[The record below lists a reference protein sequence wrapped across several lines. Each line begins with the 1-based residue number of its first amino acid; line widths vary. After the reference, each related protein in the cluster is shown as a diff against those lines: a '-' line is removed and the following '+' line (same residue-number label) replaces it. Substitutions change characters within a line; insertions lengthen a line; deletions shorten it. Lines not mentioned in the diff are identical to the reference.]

1 MKQIGLFFGSF
12 NPVHQGHLI
21 LANYLVEET
30 ALEEVWFVITPQSP
44 FKQKQR
50 LLDNHHRLAMVEEA
64 IEDYPKLKS
73 STVEFGLPAPQ
84 YTALSVAHLKEKHP
98 ETQFSLIMGQDHLKS
113 FHKWYN
119 YEELLQGHKIYVYP
133 RMPEDLKPQHLPEAG
148 KQPAKKQPKPEV
160 AQHPHLVLVN
170 APVVEISSSYIR
182 KAHKAGKNVRPL
194 LPPAVW
200 KYMDE
205 MNFYR

>member
-50 LLDNHHRLAMVEEA
+50 LLDNHHRLALVEEA
-64 IEDYPKLKS
+64 IEGYPKLKV

-84 YTALSVAHLKEKHP
+84 YTALTIAHLMEKHP
-98 ETQFSLIMGQDHLKS
+98 EASFSLIVGQDHLKS

-119 YEELLQGHKIYVYP
+119 CQALLEGHQIYVYP
-133 RMPEDLKPQHLPEAG
+133 RMPEEALAASKPL
-148 KQPAKKQPKPEV
+148 KQPKPEILN
-160 AQHPHLVLVN
+160 HSNLILVP

-182 KAHKAGKNVRPL
+182 KALKVGKNIRPL

>member
-50 LLDNHHRLAMVEEA
+50 LLDNHHRLALVEEA
-64 IEDYPKLKS
+64 IEGFPKLKV

-84 YTALSVAHLKEKHP
+84 YTALTIAHLMEKHP
-98 ETQFSLIMGQDHLKS
+98 EASFSLIVGQDHLKS

-119 YEELLQGHKIYVYP
+119 YQALLEGHQIYVYP
-133 RMPEDLKPQHLPEAG
+133 RMPEEALAASKPL
-148 KQPAKKQPKPEV
+148 KQPKPEILN
-160 AQHPHLVLVN
+160 HSNLILVS

-182 KAHKAGKNVRPL
+182 KALKAGKNIRPL

>member
-12 NPVHQGHLI
+12 NPVHQGQLI

-50 LLDNHHRLAMVEEA
+50 LLDNHHRLALVEEA
-64 IEDYPKLKS
+64 IEGYPKLKV

-84 YTALSVAHLKEKHP
+84 YTALTIAHLMEKHP
-98 ETQFSLIMGQDHLKS
+98 EASFSLIVGQDHLKS

-119 YEELLQGHKIYVYP
+119 YQALLEGHQIYVYP
-133 RMPEDLKPQHLPEAG
+133 RMPEEALAASKPL
-148 KQPAKKQPKPEV
+148 KQPKPEILN
-160 AQHPHLVLVN
+160 HSNLILVP

-182 KAHKAGKNVRPL
+182 KALKAGKNIRPL

>member
-21 LANYLVEET
+21 LANYLAEET
-30 ALEEVWFVITPQSP
+30 ALEEVWFVITPQGP

-50 LLDNHHRLAMVEEA
+50 LLDNHHRLALVEEA
-64 IEDYPKLKS
+64 IEGFPKLKV

-84 YTALSVAHLKEKHP
+84 YTALTIAHLMEKHP
-98 ETQFSLIMGQDHLKS
+98 EASFSLIVGQDHLKT

-119 YEELLQGHKIYVYP
+119 YQALLEGHQIYVYP
-133 RMPEDLKPQHLPEAG
+133 RMPEEALAAG
-148 KQPAKKQPKPEV
+148 KPLKQPKPEILN
-160 AQHPHLVLVN
+160 HSNLILVP

-182 KAHKAGKNVRPL
+182 KALKAGKNIRPL

>member
-50 LLDNHHRLAMVEEA
+50 LLDNHHRLALVEEA
-64 IEDYPKLKS
+64 IEGYPKLKV

-84 YTALSVAHLKEKHP
+84 YTALTIAHLMEKHP
-98 ETQFSLIMGQDHLKS
+98 EASFSLIVGQDHLKS

-119 YEELLQGHKIYVYP
+119 YQALLEGHQIYVYP
-133 RMPEDLKPQHLPEAG
+133 RMPEEALAASKPL
-148 KQPAKKQPKPEV
+148 KQPKPEILN
-160 AQHPHLVLVN
+160 HSNLILVS

-182 KAHKAGKNVRPL
+182 KALKAGKNIRPL
-194 LPPAVW
+194 LPPSVW

>member
-21 LANYLVEET
+21 LANYLEEET

-64 IEDYPKLKS
+64 IEDYPKLKP

-84 YTALSVAHLKEKHP
+84 YTALTIAHLMEKHP
-98 ETQFSLIMGQDHLKS
+98 EASFSLIVGQDHLKS

-119 YEELLQGHKIYVYP
+119 YQALLEGHQIYVYP
-133 RMPEDLKPQHLPEAG
+133 RMPEEALAASKPL
-148 KQPAKKQPKPEV
+148 KQPKPEILN
-160 AQHPHLVLVN
+160 HSNLILVP

-182 KAHKAGKNVRPL
+182 KALKAGKNIRPL

>member
-50 LLDNHHRLAMVEEA
+50 LLDNHHRLALVEEA
-64 IEDYPKLKS
+64 IEGYLKLKV

-84 YTALSVAHLKEKHP
+84 YTALTIAHLMEKHP
-98 ETQFSLIMGQDHLKS
+98 EASFSLIVGQDHLKS

-119 YEELLQGHKIYVYP
+119 YQALLEGHQIYVYP
-133 RMPEDLKPQHLPEAG
+133 RMPEEALAASKPL
-148 KQPAKKQPKPEV
+148 KQPKAEILN
-160 AQHPHLVLVN
+160 HSNLILVP

-182 KAHKAGKNVRPL
+182 KALKAGKNIRPL

>member
-50 LLDNHHRLAMVEEA
+50 LLDNHHRLALVEEA
-64 IEDYPKLKS
+64 IEGYPKLKV

-84 YTALSVAHLKEKHP
+84 YTALTIAHLMEKHP
-98 ETQFSLIMGQDHLKS
+98 EASFSLIVGQDHLKS

-119 YEELLQGHKIYVYP
+119 YQALLEGHQIYVYP
-133 RMPEDLKPQHLPEAG
+133 RMPEEALAASKPL
-148 KQPAKKQPKPEV
+148 KQPKPEILN
-160 AQHPHLVLVN
+160 HSNLILVS

-182 KAHKAGKNVRPL
+182 KALKAGKNIRSL

>member
-50 LLDNHHRLAMVEEA
+50 LLDNHHRLALVEEA
-64 IEDYPKLKS
+64 IEGYPKLKV

-84 YTALSVAHLKEKHP
+84 YTALTIAHLMEKHP
-98 ETQFSLIMGQDHLKS
+98 EASFSLIVGQDHLKS

-119 YEELLQGHKIYVYP
+119 YQALLEGHQIYVYP
-133 RMPEDLKPQHLPEAG
+133 RMPEEVLAASKPL
-148 KQPAKKQPKPEV
+148 KQPKPEILN
-160 AQHPHLVLVN
+160 HSNLILVS

-182 KAHKAGKNVRPL
+182 KALKAGKNIRPL

>member
-50 LLDNHHRLAMVEEA
+50 LLDNHNRLALVEEA
-64 IEDYPKLKS
+64 IEGYPKLKV

-84 YTALSVAHLKEKHP
+84 YTALTIAHLMEKHP
-98 ETQFSLIMGQDHLKS
+98 EASFSLIVGQDHLKS

-119 YEELLQGHKIYVYP
+119 YQALLEGHQIYVYP
-133 RMPEDLKPQHLPEAG
+133 RMPEEALAASKPL
-148 KQPAKKQPKPEV
+148 KQPKPEILN
-160 AQHPHLVLVN
+160 HSNLILVP

-182 KAHKAGKNVRPL
+182 KALKAGKNIRPL

>member
-1 MKQIGLFFGSF
+1 MKQIGLLFGSF

-50 LLDNHHRLAMVEEA
+50 LLDNHHRLALVEEA
-64 IEDYPKLKS
+64 IEGYPKLKV

-84 YTALSVAHLKEKHP
+84 YTALTIAHLMEKHP
-98 ETQFSLIMGQDHLKS
+98 EASFSLIVGQDHLKS

-119 YEELLQGHKIYVYP
+119 YQALLEGHQIYVYP
-133 RMPEDLKPQHLPEAG
+133 RMPEEALAASKPL
-148 KQPAKKQPKPEV
+148 KQPKPEILN
-160 AQHPHLVLVN
+160 HSNLILVP

-182 KAHKAGKNVRPL
+182 KALKAGKNIRPL

>member
-50 LLDNHHRLAMVEEA
+50 LLDNHHRLALVKEA
-64 IEDYPKLKS
+64 IEGYPKLKV

-84 YTALSVAHLKEKHP
+84 YTALTIAHLMEKHP
-98 ETQFSLIMGQDHLKS
+98 EASFSLIVGQDHLKS

-119 YEELLQGHKIYVYP
+119 YQALLEGHQIYVYP
-133 RMPEDLKPQHLPEAG
+133 RMPEEALAASKPL
-148 KQPAKKQPKPEV
+148 KQPKPEILN
-160 AQHPHLVLVN
+160 HSNLILVP

-182 KAHKAGKNVRPL
+182 KALKAGKNIRPL

>member
-50 LLDNHHRLAMVEEA
+50 LLDNHHRLALVEEA
-64 IEDYPKLKS
+64 IEGYPKLKV

-84 YTALSVAHLKEKHP
+84 YTALTIAHLMEKHP
-98 ETQFSLIMGQDHLKS
+98 EASFSLIVGQDHLKS

-119 YEELLQGHKIYVYP
+119 YQALLEGHQIYVYP
-133 RMPEDLKPQHLPEAG
+133 RMPEEALAASKPL
-148 KQPAKKQPKPEV
+148 KQPKPEILN
-160 AQHPHLVLVN
+160 HSNLILVS
-170 APVVEISSSYIR
+170 APVVEITSSYIR
-182 KAHKAGKNVRPL
+182 KALKAGKNIRPL

>member
-50 LLDNHHRLAMVEEA
+50 LLDNHHRLALVEEA
-64 IEDYPKLKS
+64 IEGYPKLKV

-84 YTALSVAHLKEKHP
+84 YTALTIAHLMEKHP
-98 ETQFSLIMGQDHLKS
+98 EASFSLIVGQDHLKT

-119 YEELLQGHKIYVYP
+119 YQALLEGHQIYVYP
-133 RMPEDLKPQHLPEAG
+133 RMPEEALAASKPL
-148 KQPAKKQPKPEV
+148 KQPKPEILN
-160 AQHPHLVLVN
+160 HSNLILVS
-170 APVVEISSSYIR
+170 APVVEITSSYIR
-182 KAHKAGKNVRPL
+182 KALKAGKNIRPL

>member
-50 LLDNHHRLAMVEEA
+50 LLDNHHRLALVEEA
-64 IEDYPKLKS
+64 IEGYPKLKV

-84 YTALSVAHLKEKHP
+84 YTALTIAHLMEKHP
-98 ETQFSLIMGQDHLKS
+98 EASFSLIVGQDHLKS

-119 YEELLQGHKIYVYP
+119 YQALLEGHQIYVYP
-133 RMPEDLKPQHLPEAG
+133 RMPEEALAASKPL
-148 KQPAKKQPKPEV
+148 KQPKAEILN
-160 AQHPHLVLVN
+160 HSNLILVP

-182 KAHKAGKNVRPL
+182 KALKAGKNIRPL

>member
-50 LLDNHHRLAMVEEA
+50 LLDNHHRLALVEEA
-64 IEDYPKLKS
+64 IEGYPKLKV

-84 YTALSVAHLKEKHP
+84 YTALTIAHLMEKHP
-98 ETQFSLIMGQDHLKS
+98 EASFSLIVGQDHLKS

-119 YEELLQGHKIYVYP
+119 YQALLEGHQIYVYP
-133 RMPEDLKPQHLPEAG
+133 RMPEEALAASKPLN
-148 KQPAKKQPKPEV
+148 QPKPEILN
-160 AQHPHLVLVN
+160 HSNLILVP

-182 KAHKAGKNVRPL
+182 KALKAGKNIRPL

>member
-50 LLDNHHRLAMVEEA
+50 LLDNHHRLALVEEA
-64 IEDYPKLKS
+64 IEGYPKLKV

-84 YTALSVAHLKEKHP
+84 YTALTIAHLMEKHP
-98 ETQFSLIMGQDHLKS
+98 EASFSLIVGQDHLKS

-119 YEELLQGHKIYVYP
+119 YQALLEGHQIYVYP
-133 RMPEDLKPQHLPEAG
+133 RMPEEALEASKPL
-148 KQPAKKQPKPEV
+148 KQPKPEILN
-160 AQHPHLVLVN
+160 HSNLILVP

-182 KAHKAGKNVRPL
+182 KALKAGKNIRPL

>member
-44 FKQKQR
+44 FKLKQR
-50 LLDNHHRLAMVEEA
+50 LLDNHHRLALVEEA
-64 IEDYPKLKS
+64 IEGYPKLKV
-73 STVEFGLPAPQ
+73 STVEFGLHAPQ
-84 YTALSVAHLKEKHP
+84 YTALTIAHLMEKHP
-98 ETQFSLIMGQDHLKS
+98 EASFSLIVGEDHLKS

-119 YEELLQGHKIYVYP
+119 YQALLKGHQIYVYP
-133 RMPEDLKPQHLPEAG
+133 RMPEEALAAAKPL
-148 KQPAKKQPKPEV
+148 KQPKPEILN
-160 AQHPHLVLVN
+160 HSNLILVP

-182 KAHKAGKNVRPL
+182 KALKAGKNIRPL

>member
-98 ETQFSLIMGQDHLKS
+98 EASIFPHYGSGPPKIFSQVVQLRGIASRAQDLCVSENARRATRQKATQ
-113 FHKWYN
+113 
-119 YEELLQGHKIYVYP
+119 
-133 RMPEDLKPQHLPEAG
+133 A
-148 KQPAKKQPKPEV
+148 
-160 AQHPHLVLVN
+160 
-170 APVVEISSSYIR
+170 
-182 KAHKAGKNVRPL
+182 
-194 LPPAVW
+194 
-200 KYMDE
+200 
-205 MNFYR
+205 

>member
-50 LLDNHHRLAMVEEA
+50 LLDNHHRLALVEEA
-64 IEDYPKLKS
+64 IEGYPKLKV

-84 YTALSVAHLKEKHP
+84 YTALTIAHLMEKHP
-98 ETQFSLIMGQDHLKS
+98 EASFSLIVGQDHLKS

-119 YEELLQGHKIYVYP
+119 YQALLEGHQIYVYP
-133 RMPEDLKPQHLPEAG
+133 RMPEEALAASKPL
-148 KQPAKKQPKPEV
+148 KQPKPEILN
-160 AQHPHLVLVN
+160 HSNLILVP

-182 KAHKAGKNVRPL
+182 KALKAGKNIRPL

>member
-1 MKQIGLFFGSF
+1 
-12 NPVHQGHLI
+12 
-21 LANYLVEET
+21 
-30 ALEEVWFVITPQSP
+30 
-44 FKQKQR
+44 
-50 LLDNHHRLAMVEEA
+50 
-64 IEDYPKLKS
+64 
-73 STVEFGLPAPQ
+73 
-84 YTALSVAHLKEKHP
+84 
-98 ETQFSLIMGQDHLKS
+98 
-113 FHKWYN
+113 
-119 YEELLQGHKIYVYP
+119 
-133 RMPEDLKPQHLPEAG
+133 MPEDR
-148 KQPAKKQPKPEV
+148 PAIKQPKPEV

>member
-44 FKQKQR
+44 FKKQR
-50 LLDNHHRLAMVEEA
+50 LLDNHHRLALVEEA
-64 IEDYPKLKS
+64 IEGYPKLKV

-84 YTALSVAHLKEKHP
+84 YTALTIAHLMEKHP
-98 ETQFSLIMGQDHLKS
+98 EASFSLIVGQDHLKS

-119 YEELLQGHKIYVYP
+119 YQALLEGHQIYVYP
-133 RMPEDLKPQHLPEAG
+133 RMPEEALAASKPL
-148 KQPAKKQPKPEV
+148 KQPKPEILN
-160 AQHPHLVLVN
+160 HSNLILVP

-182 KAHKAGKNVRPL
+182 KALKAGKNIRPL

>member
-21 LANYLVEET
+21 LTNYLVEET

-50 LLDNHHRLAMVEEA
+50 LLDNHHRLALVEEA
-64 IEDYPKLKS
+64 IEGYPKLKV
-73 STVEFGLPAPQ
+73 STVEFGLPAPP
-84 YTALSVAHLKEKHP
+84 YTALTIAHLMEKHP
-98 ETQFSLIMGQDHLKS
+98 EASFSLIVGQDHLKS

-119 YEELLQGHKIYVYP
+119 YQALLEGHQIYVYP
-133 RMPEDLKPQHLPEAG
+133 RMPEEALAASKPL
-148 KQPAKKQPKPEV
+148 KQPKPEILN
-160 AQHPHLVLVN
+160 HSNLILVS

-182 KAHKAGKNVRPL
+182 KALKAGKNIRPL

>member
-50 LLDNHHRLAMVEEA
+50 LLDNHHRLALVEEA
-64 IEDYPKLKS
+64 IEGYPKLKV

-84 YTALSVAHLKEKHP
+84 YTALTIAHLMEKHP
-98 ETQFSLIMGQDHLKS
+98 EASFSLIVGQDHLKT

-119 YEELLQGHKIYVYP
+119 YQALLEGHQIYVYP
-133 RMPEDLKPQHLPEAG
+133 RMPEEALAAG
-148 KQPAKKQPKPEV
+148 KSLKQPKPEILN
-160 AQHPHLVLVN
+160 HSNLILVP

-182 KAHKAGKNVRPL
+182 KALKAGKNIRPL

>member
-21 LANYLVEET
+21 LANYLAEET

-50 LLDNHHRLAMVEEA
+50 LLDNHHRLALVEEA
-64 IEDYPKLKS
+64 IEGYPKLKV

-84 YTALSVAHLKEKHP
+84 YTALTIAHLMEKHP
-98 ETQFSLIMGQDHLKS
+98 EASFSLIVGQDHLKT

-119 YEELLQGHKIYVYP
+119 YQALLEGHQIYVYP
-133 RMPEDLKPQHLPEAG
+133 RMPEEALAASKPL
-148 KQPAKKQPKPEV
+148 KQPKPEILN
-160 AQHPHLVLVN
+160 HSNLILVP

-182 KAHKAGKNVRPL
+182 KALKAGKNIRPL

>member
-50 LLDNHHRLAMVEEA
+50 LLDNHHRLALVEEA
-64 IEDYPKLKS
+64 IEGYPKLKV

-84 YTALSVAHLKEKHP
+84 YTALTIAHLMEKHP
-98 ETQFSLIMGQDHLKS
+98 EASFSLIVGQDHLKS
-113 FHKWYN
+113 FHKWNN
-119 YEELLQGHKIYVYP
+119 YQALLEGHQIYVYP
-133 RMPEDLKPQHLPEAG
+133 RMPEEALAASKPL
-148 KQPAKKQPKPEV
+148 KQPKPEILN
-160 AQHPHLVLVN
+160 HSNLILVP

-182 KAHKAGKNVRPL
+182 KALKAGKNISPL
-194 LPPAVW
+194 FPPAAW

>member
-64 IEDYPKLKS
+64 IEGYPKLKV

-84 YTALSVAHLKEKHP
+84 YTALTIAHLMEKHP
-98 ETQFSLIMGQDHLKS
+98 EASFSLIVGQDHLKS

-119 YEELLQGHKIYVYP
+119 YQALLEGHQIYVYP
-133 RMPEDLKPQHLPEAG
+133 RMPEEALAASKPL
-148 KQPAKKQPKPEV
+148 KQPKPEILN
-160 AQHPHLVLVN
+160 HSNLILVP

-182 KAHKAGKNVRPL
+182 KALKAGKNIRPL

>member
-50 LLDNHHRLAMVEEA
+50 LLDNHHRLALVEEA
-64 IEDYPKLKS
+64 IEGYPKLKV

-84 YTALSVAHLKEKHP
+84 YTALTIAHLMEKHP
-98 ETQFSLIMGQDHLKS
+98 EASFSLIVGQDHLKS

-119 YEELLQGHKIYVYP
+119 YQALFEGHQIYVYP
-133 RMPEDLKPQHLPEAG
+133 RMPEEALAASKPL
-148 KQPAKKQPKPEV
+148 KQPKPEILN
-160 AQHPHLVLVN
+160 HSNLILVS

-182 KAHKAGKNVRPL
+182 KALKAGKNIRPL

>member
-50 LLDNHHRLAMVEEA
+50 LLDNHHRLALVEEA
-64 IEDYPKLKS
+64 IEGYPKLKV

-84 YTALSVAHLKEKHP
+84 YTALTIAHLMEKHP
-98 ETQFSLIMGQDHLKS
+98 EASFSLIVGQDHLKS

-119 YEELLQGHKIYVYP
+119 YQALLEGHQIYVYP
-133 RMPEDLKPQHLPEAG
+133 RMPEEALAASKPL
-148 KQPAKKQPKPEV
+148 KQPKPEILN
-160 AQHPHLVLVN
+160 HSNLILVS

-182 KAHKAGKNVRPL
+182 KALKAGKNIRPL

>member
-21 LANYLVEET
+21 LANYLAEET

-50 LLDNHHRLAMVEEA
+50 LLDNHHRLALVEEA
-64 IEDYPKLKS
+64 IEGYPKLKV

-84 YTALSVAHLKEKHP
+84 YTALTIAHLMEKHP
-98 ETQFSLIMGQDHLKS
+98 EASFSLIVGQDHLKS

-119 YEELLQGHKIYVYP
+119 YQALLEGHQIYVYP
-133 RMPEDLKPQHLPEAG
+133 RMPEEALAASKPL
-148 KQPAKKQPKPEV
+148 KQPKPEILN
-160 AQHPHLVLVN
+160 HSNLILVS

-182 KAHKAGKNVRPL
+182 KALKAGKNIRPL

>member
-21 LANYLVEET
+21 LANYLAEET

-50 LLDNHHRLAMVEEA
+50 LLDNHHRLALVEEA
-64 IEDYPKLKS
+64 IEGYPKLKV

-84 YTALSVAHLKEKHP
+84 YTALTIAHLMEKHP
-98 ETQFSLIMGQDHLKS
+98 EASFSLIVGQDHLKS

-119 YEELLQGHKIYVYP
+119 YQALLEGHQIYVYP
-133 RMPEDLKPQHLPEAG
+133 RMPEEALAASKPL
-148 KQPAKKQPKPEV
+148 KQPKPEILI
-160 AQHPHLVLVN
+160 HSNLILVS

-182 KAHKAGKNVRPL
+182 KALKAGKNIRPL

>member
-21 LANYLVEET
+21 LTNYLVEET

-50 LLDNHHRLAMVEEA
+50 LLDNHHRLALVEEA
-64 IEDYPKLKS
+64 IEGYPKLKV

-84 YTALSVAHLKEKHP
+84 YTALTIAHLMEKHP
-98 ETQFSLIMGQDHLKS
+98 EASFSLIVGQDHLKS

-119 YEELLQGHKIYVYP
+119 YQALLEGHQIYVYP
-133 RMPEDLKPQHLPEAG
+133 RMPEEALAASKPL
-148 KQPAKKQPKPEV
+148 KQPKPEILN
-160 AQHPHLVLVN
+160 HSNLILVP

-182 KAHKAGKNVRPL
+182 KALKAGKNIRPL

>member
-50 LLDNHHRLAMVEEA
+50 LLDNHHRLALVEEA
-64 IEDYPKLKS
+64 IEGYPKLKV

-84 YTALSVAHLKEKHP
+84 YTALTIAHLMEKHP
-98 ETQFSLIMGQDHLKS
+98 EASFSLIVGQDHLKY

-119 YEELLQGHKIYVYP
+119 YQALLEGHQIYVYP
-133 RMPEDLKPQHLPEAG
+133 RMPEEALAASKPL
-148 KQPAKKQPKPEV
+148 KQPKPEILN
-160 AQHPHLVLVN
+160 HSNLILVP

-182 KAHKAGKNVRPL
+182 KALKAGKNIRPL

>member
-50 LLDNHHRLAMVEEA
+50 LLDNHHRLALVEEA
-64 IEDYPKLKS
+64 IEGYPKLKV

-84 YTALSVAHLKEKHP
+84 YTALTIAHLMEKHP
-98 ETQFSLIMGQDHLKS
+98 EASFSLIVGQDHLKS

-119 YEELLQGHKIYVYP
+119 YQALLEGHQIYVYP
-133 RMPEDLKPQHLPEAG
+133 RMPEEALAASKPL
-148 KQPAKKQPKPEV
+148 KQPKPEILN
-160 AQHPHLVLVN
+160 HSNLILVH

-182 KAHKAGKNVRPL
+182 KALKAGKNIRPL

>member
-133 RMPEDLKPQHLPEAG
+133 RMPEER
-148 KQPAKKQPKPEV
+148 PAIKQPKPEV
-160 AQHPHLVLVN
+160 THHPHLVLVN

-194 LPPAVW
+194 LPPSVW